1 MAYSV
6 NQKTL
11 VATYNGKKFSPMCS
25 NGVHRALTE
34 IECLEFKTDIDAW
47 VSKEFDRA
55 LNSLREK
62 RNNLLTNTDW
72 WGASDNTMTDA
83 QKKYRQDLRDLTAG
97 LDTVEKVN
105 AVVWP
110 TKP

>member
-1 MAYSV
+1 MIKYV
-6 NQKTL
+6 NGIAIEMTQEEI
-11 VATYNGKKFSPMCS
+11 KKH
-25 NGVHRALTE
+25 NALALSSAE
-34 IECLEFKTDIDAW
+34 QLE
-47 VSKEFDRA
+47 EA
-55 LNSLREK
+55 LNILRSQRNSL
-62 RNNLLTNTDW
+62 LAQTDW

-97 LDTVEKVN
+97 LDTVDKVN

>member
-1 MAYSV
+1 MPRYH
-6 NQKTL
+6 NID
-11 VATYNGKKFSPMCS
+11 
-25 NGVHRALTE
+25 GVRVQFTAEEETAWDAKEKAFIDGAL
-34 IECLEFKTDIDAW
+34 
-47 VSKEFDRA
+47 DRA
-55 LNSLREK
+55 LVELRDK
-62 RNNLLTNTDW
+62 RNGLLAETDW

-97 LDTVEKVN
+97 LDTVDKVN

>member
-1 MAYSV
+1 MTKKV
-6 NQKTL
+6 TVIGL
-11 VATYNGKKFSPMCS
+11 GKPVVENITGEELAFRQAEEKAW
-25 NGVHRALTE
+25 NDGALDRALTQ
-34 IECLEFKTDIDAW
+34 
-47 VSKEFDRA
+47 
-55 LNSLREK
+55 LRDE

-97 LDTVEKVN
+97 LDTVEKGN